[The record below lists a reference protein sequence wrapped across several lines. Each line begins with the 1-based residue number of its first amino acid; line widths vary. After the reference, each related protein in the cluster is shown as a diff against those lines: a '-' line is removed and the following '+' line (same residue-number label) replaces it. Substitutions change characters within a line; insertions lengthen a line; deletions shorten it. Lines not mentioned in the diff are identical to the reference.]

1 MISRRHSMISYI
13 SERRNSFISIV
24 SSQSYSAIPPPQ
36 KTQKPDNTIVT
47 KPKDQWVDEIIQVF
61 KLPEVKHHIDSTKGI
76 LTKRQSHKR
85 IIMILTASGIMLALS
100 AIILLSFCWILF
112 KAPNTQTI
120 KLNQSKPKV
129 PHIFVLYED
138 GHHIDFSTDESISPS
153 KDFEIKIPES
163 NLGYFSYAN
172 LKYIYIFYADGKKD
186 ITYLNIETLQ
196 HRTIPNTTLTSGV
209 HDGNGVQ
216 VGSRFMMSG
225 DIKYYFWNVFSV
237 ESQTWSDKKERFVSS
252 PEVPRPA
259 FSSCFTPLN
268 R

>member
-1 MISRRHSMISYI
+1 MRAAVLVFPGSNCDRDLAVAFEKAGARVSMVWHKDTGLPEGVDIVAVPGGFSYGDYLRCGAI
-13 SERRNSFISIV
+13 AANSPICGALKKHVERGGFALGICNGFQVLTETRLLPGALRRN
-24 SSQSYSAIPPPQ
+24 
-36 KTQKPDNTIVT
+36 
-47 KPKDQWVDEIIQVF
+47 
-61 KLPEVKHHIDSTKGI
+61 
-76 LTKRQSHKR
+76 
-85 IIMILTASGIMLALS
+85 
-100 AIILLSFCWILF
+100 
-112 KAPNTQTI
+112 
-120 KLNQSKPKV
+120 
-129 PHIFVLYED
+129 
-138 GHHIDFSTDESISPS
+138 
-153 KDFEIKIPES
+153 
-163 NLGYFSYAN
+163 AN